1 MEVISGHPITCK
13 AESSS
18 IECKLV
24 EDQLLRLMK
33 EPKLPSDDVKL
44 SSDVQDEAR
53 DVQDEVRSLGMR
65 CGAVENDRLAKM
77 SSSREMSCG
86 ACPRGA

>member
-53 DVQDEVRSLGMR
+53 DVQDEVRLKPSAHADANLSWDEVWR
-65 CGAVENDRLAKM
+65 RRK
-77 SSSREMSCG
+77 
-86 ACPRGA
+86 

>member
-1 MEVISGHPITCK
+1 MEVISSHSIRFK
-13 AESSS
+13 SEFSV

-24 EDQLLRLMK
+24 EDQLLRLMVDRVDK

-53 DVQDEVRSLGMR
+53 EVQDEVRLKPS
-65 CGAVENDRLAKM
+65 AHADAKL
-77 SSSREMSCG
+77 SWDEV
-86 ACPRGA
+86 